1 MKLLLLSI
9 FLVACV
15 LSVDGWNRVR
25 ALTKGEERTTDDESD
40 SNCCPCHHH
49 CHYHHHKM
57 PPFLKHVSADARW
70 EYYAI
75 IRDMFSSMSEKLKKL
90 DEWAKKQDP
99 EVKKGMEAYFKNID
113 MYWKD
118 VNKNM
123 TMTLEEL
130 PKIYPKVYEIM
141 ADLDLTPREIYKK
154 IRDLQMSKMT
164 SHSLYAVAMAVIHTG
179 GAEYPYLMDND
190 MFFETLAT
198 PKIRN
203 LFNNRNTCNN

>member
-1 MKLLLLSI
+1 
-9 FLVACV
+9 
-15 LSVDGWNRVR
+15 
-25 ALTKGEERTTDDESD
+25 
-40 SNCCPCHHH
+40 
-49 CHYHHHKM
+49 
-57 PPFLKHVSADARW
+57 
-70 EYYAI
+70 
-75 IRDMFSSMSEKLKKL
+75 MSEKLKKL

-130 PKIYPKVYEIM
+130 PKIYPK
-141 ADLDLTPREIYKK
+141 
-154 IRDLQMSKMT
+154 MSKMT
-164 SHSLYAVAMAVIHTG
+164 SHSLYAAAMAVIHTG

-198 PKIRN
+198 PRIRN